1 MPHLAYPTTLLTSN
15 PGAGNIGPDD
25 HVYVAGDITREGA
38 PGSSTSKEYSAGRG
52 GAGNMI
58 PATESTAS
66 KDAIPESAT
75 RPEGEKGY
83 ENYHTGRA
91 GAGNVHKE
99 KYGGHSNPQT
109 PEHKAVKE
117 GHQKD
122 GSLVDKVKHAI
133 GLDHK
138 EKTPEVN

>member
-1 MPHLAYPTTLLTSN
+1 
-15 PGAGNIGPDD
+15 
-25 HVYVAGDITREGA
+25 
-38 PGSSTSKEYSAGRG
+38 
-52 GAGNMI
+52 MI
-58 PATESTAS
+58 PATETTAS

-83 ENYHTGRA
+83 ENFHTGRA

-99 KYGGHSNPQT
+99 KYGGHSSPQT

-122 GSLVDKVKHAI
+122 GSFVDKVKHAV
-133 GLDHK
+133 GLDH
-138 EKTPEVN
+138 